1 MSLCALLAQPIP
13 FVRESSLPS
22 LTFNSVLDKPYSI
35 STVSDES
42 QSSGDKI
49 ASSSPPILA
58 IISPYAK
65 QDQFPLQVNKRKRAV
80 EEAEGSKLKISLL
93 KRRKSEKGVISQP
106 SANPVQPT
114 QEVSNSLETCLSVIY
129 KGKGQQI
136 SQPVP
141 ALDKATALVRGRGY
155 LNRSGTHCY
164 RNASLQALGSVP
176 EFRAL
181 VLNHNCGN
189 PKECVCCYLRAVFR
203 EHYQIHGT
211 RLSPHEPA
219 QLRIIAHFIGG
230 PFARTKFPRQE
241 DAHEYI
247 ALLLDRLSAQRN
259 RGTSENVKNHIGRMF
274 TSSKITQ
281 ILCANPTCQSILNV
295 RSMEDTL
302 IMLNMPKFT
311 RKRQEFSLEE
321 CLQHYTKS
329 EYVADYRCEKCGK
342 LGIEKKL
349 IFETPP
355 QVALIALSRFKFG
368 WSEGRAKDKRGV
380 TYPESLAWGS
390 YTHSHS
396 GKSRLMAIICHES
409 STLDSGHY
417 YAIVRCG
424 SNLWLKYD
432 DEHVV
437 RVKNPLKTLEQKWYM
452 LLYELEVG

>member
-13 FVRESSLPS
+13 FVRESSS
-22 LTFNSVLDKPYSI
+22 SNLTSEPIPDKYKLYPTSTTPGALQESNSTITS
-35 STVSDES
+35 
-42 QSSGDKI
+42 
-49 ASSSPPILA
+49 SSSPNILA
-58 IISPYAK
+58 NASPRERYDHS
-65 QDQFPLQVNKRKRAV
+65 QLQVNKRKRTVA
-80 EEAEGSKLKISLL
+80 EAESSKLNFPLL
-93 KRRKSEKGVISQP
+93 KKTKLEGNHIFQASPNTIQQIQEAP
-106 SANPVQPT
+106 NP
-114 QEVSNSLETCLSVIY
+114 LETCLSVSY
-129 KGKGQQI
+129 SEK
-136 SQPVP
+136 
-141 ALDKATALVRGRGY
+141 AHDKASSLVRGRGY

-164 RNASLQALGSVP
+164 RNASLQALGSVL

-189 PKECVCCYLRAVFR
+189 PKQCACCYLRIVFR

-211 RLSPHEPA
+211 RLSPHEPV
-219 QLRIIAHFIGG
+219 QLRFIAHFIGG

-247 ALLLDRLSAQRN
+247 ALLLDRISAQRN
-259 RGTSENVKNHIGRMF
+259 RATPANGKNHIGRMF
-274 TSSKITQ
+274 TSSKITR
-281 ILCANPTCQSILNV
+281 IICANPTCKSVLNV
-295 RSMEDTL
+295 RSMDDTL

-311 RKRQEFSLEE
+311 RKRQELSLED

-329 EYVADYRCEKCGK
+329 EYVADYRCEECGR

-368 WSEGRAKDKRGV
+368 WSEGRAKDRRSV
-380 TYPESLAWGS
+380 TYPESLAWSS
-390 YTHSHS
+390 YTQNHS

-409 STLDSGHY
+409 SNLDSGHY

-424 SNLWLKYD
+424 LNIWLKYD
-432 DEHVV
+432 DEQVV

-452 LLYELEVG
+452 LLYERQVD